1 VPASLEASLTEVR
14 QLVAEL
20 RGAPFDN
27 LNATL
32 ASARAV
38 VDDLRAAQLAE
49 RLGATLTEVDA
60 AVAGI
65 GDATAGVPALV
76 DSLRTL
82 STRASELPLEELV
95 ASGTRTLDGVEA
107 FLASEGVQS
116 VPPRLAAALEET
128 RAMLAELRAGG
139 AVANVNA
146 TLAST
151 RTLADELAAAE
162 LAQRLQTALA
172 EAEVAAANV
181 STASDDLP
189 ALIDNLTA
197 LSERTAKLPLED
209 LVATGTRVLGTADA
223 FLASEGVES
232 VPPRLAAALEELRA
246 ILAELREGGAVANVN
261 ATLGSA
267 DRAANA
273 VTEAAAELP
282 ALVAQLSR
290 AAQSA
295 EVALASV
302 GPSSDIN
309 RDTLLLLREVREA
322 ARSVN
327 SLVTALE
334 RRPNSVLFGR

>member
-1 VPASLEASLTEVR
+1 
-14 QLVAEL
+14 
-20 RGAPFDN
+20 
-27 LNATL
+27 
-32 ASARAV
+32 
-38 VDDLRAAQLAE
+38 
-49 RLGATLTEVDA
+49 
-60 AVAGI
+60 
-65 GDATAGVPALV
+65 
-76 DSLRTL
+76 
-82 STRASELPLEELV
+82 
-95 ASGTRTLDGVEA
+95 
-107 FLASEGVQS
+107 
-116 VPPRLAAALEET
+116 
-128 RAMLAELRAGG
+128 MLAELRAGG

-197 LSERTAKLPLED
+197 LSERAAKLPLEE

-223 FLASEGVES
+223 FLSSEGVES